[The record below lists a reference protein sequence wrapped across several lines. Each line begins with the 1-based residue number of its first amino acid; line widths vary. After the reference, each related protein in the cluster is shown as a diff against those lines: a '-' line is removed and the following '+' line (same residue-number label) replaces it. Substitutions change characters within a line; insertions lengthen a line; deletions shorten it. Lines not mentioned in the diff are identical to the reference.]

1 MRIPQTFLM
10 ASALVLAAGCARE
23 QQHAQYDESLSPAY
37 SAGRTSQS
45 GDEGNNAAA
54 QGGLNGA
61 TERTG
66 SQSDNAIVSSVRES
80 LRRNAEIAPMVSNI
94 QITANNGAVMLSG
107 TVQSDEQ
114 KRQIGDIAQQSTG
127 VVAVNNQLQ
136 VMAIPAANGVGAEN
150 QGSNPLLNPTSNG
163 GENAPKL
170 YQDAGN
176 GAGNSS
182 SNALDQTSRTNGPGR
197 IYHENNQQLNGPG
210 PASDQNTN
218 TTRSP

>member
-1 MRIPQTFLM
+1 MRIPGTFLM
-10 ASALVLAAGCARE
+10 AAALVLAAGCARD

-37 SAGRTSQS
+37 SAGRMSQF
-45 GDEGNNAAA
+45 GDSGNNAAA

-61 TERTG
+61 TERSG
-66 SQSDNAIVSSVRES
+66 SQSDNAIVASVRES
-80 LRRNAEIAPMVSNI
+80 LRRNAEIAPMVPNI

-107 TVQSDEQ
+107 TVQSVEQ
-114 KRQIGDIAQQSTG
+114 KRQIEDIAQQSTG

-136 VMAIPAANGVGAEN
+136 VMATPGRNGADS
-150 QGSNPLLNPTSNG
+150 QGGNPLLNPTSND
-163 GENAPKL
+163 GENSPKL
-170 YQDAGN
+170 YQDPGT

-182 SNALDQTSRTNGPGR
+182 SNALDQTSRTNGPG
-197 IYHENNQQLNGPG
+197 